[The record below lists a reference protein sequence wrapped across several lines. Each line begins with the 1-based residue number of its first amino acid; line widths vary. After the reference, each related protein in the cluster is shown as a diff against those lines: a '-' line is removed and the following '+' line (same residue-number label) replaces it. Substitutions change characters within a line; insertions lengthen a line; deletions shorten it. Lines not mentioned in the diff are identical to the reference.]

1 MYKYLLVLLLS
12 INVAFASGGK
22 LIDYIVSNSG
32 ISDLLT
38 KQVLVY
44 GDDAKQVKSYVGSS
58 LKALGI
64 PEGAGAQGALM
75 RRLGEIPPGTM
86 QEINMNRGLQG
97 LLESDVKSLKKDQ
110 IVSAIN
116 SLIYIANKHGK
127 SSYVIAC
134 ADCVNAN
141 LGKAGFKFTLEAIS
155 DSKTAALLVKEL
167 PSDPKQL
174 QTFIRNGGMKLKMGD
189 FARSGSMVLPEE
201 EKALGAFVALGTKG
215 SKEQQELVKS
225 IIAASNG
232 NIFDAKNPHK
242 FWKVLSDDMT
252 ADEMA
257 GWTNTMKEVA
267 ARMKADS
274 KLTTEDAF
282 YAVLKSKAGD
292 DPGLNAQLNTL
303 KSKRCF
309 VK

>member
-1 MYKYLLVLLLS
+1 MYKYLLVLLLT

-22 LIDYIVSNSG
+22 LIDYIVSSSG
-32 ISDLLT
+32 IGDLLT
-38 KQVLVY
+38 KNVAVF
-44 GDDAKQVKSYVGSS
+44 GDDAKQVKSYVNSS
-58 LKALGI
+58 LRALGI
-64 PEGAGAQGALM
+64 PEGTGSQAALM
-75 RRLGEIPPGTM
+75 NRLGNIPPGTM
-86 QEINMNRGLQG
+86 EEINMNRGLQG

-134 ADCVNAN
+134 ADCVNSN
-141 LGKAGFKFTLEAIS
+141 LSKAGFKFTLEAIS
-155 DSKTAALLVKEL
+155 DSTTAALLVKEL
-167 PSDPKQL
+167 PSDPKKL

-189 FARSGSMVLPEE
+189 FGKSGSMVLPEE

-232 NIFDAKNPHK
+232 NLFDSANPHK

-257 GWTNTMKEVA
+257 GWTSTMKQVA
-267 ARMKADS
+267 DRMKADKS
-274 KLTTEDAF
+274 LKTEDAF
-282 YAVLKSKAGD
+282 YAVLKAKAGD
-292 DPGLNAQLNTL
+292 DPGLNAQLRTL
-303 KSKRCF
+303 QAKRCF

>member
-1 MYKYLLVLLLS
+1 MYKYLLVFLLS
-12 INVAFASGGK
+12 INVAFASGAK
-22 LIDYIVSNSG
+22 LIDYIVSSSG
-32 ISDLLT
+32 IGELLT
-38 KQVLVY
+38 KNVALI
-44 GDDAKQVKSYVGSS
+44 GDDQKQVKSYVNSS
-58 LKALGI
+58 LRALGI
-64 PEGAGAQGALM
+64 PEGGGAQNALM
-75 RRLGEIPPGTM
+75 NRLTNLPPGTLN
-86 QEINMNRGLQG
+86 EIDMNKGLQG
-97 LLESDVKSLKKDQ
+97 LLATDVKSLKKDQ

-116 SLIYIANKHGK
+116 SLIYLANKHGK

-134 ADCVNAN
+134 ADCVNNN
-141 LGKAGFKFTLEAIS
+141 LSKAGFKFTLEAIS

-189 FARSGSMVLPEE
+189 FAKSGSMVLPEE

-257 GWTNTMKEVA
+257 GWTNTMTEVA

-282 YAVLKSKAGD
+282 YAVLKAKAGD
-292 DPGLNAQLNTL
+292 DPGLNKQLSTL
-303 KSKRCF
+303 KAKRCF